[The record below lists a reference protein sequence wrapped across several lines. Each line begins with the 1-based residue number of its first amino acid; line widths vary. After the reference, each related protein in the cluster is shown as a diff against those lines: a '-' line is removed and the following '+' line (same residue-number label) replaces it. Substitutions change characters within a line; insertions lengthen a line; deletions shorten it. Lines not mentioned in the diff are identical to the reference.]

1 MNFHYFAKNILFSFA
16 AGKLSLSMQKTGILC
31 KADRVV
37 FFPRGRDK
45 SKKMCYNIY
54 KINYMGGICL

>member
-1 MNFHYFAKNILFSFA
+1 
-16 AGKLSLSMQKTGILC
+16 MQKTGILC